1 MSYEDIRI
9 AGDLAEALEA
19 WLVQKYGKIIDI
31 EVGGVNEG
39 EYAAVAYAAV
49 EDAQAGEG
57 TVEGVVLLLKHD
69 REGGADRYLINDVGE
84 CEGPV
89 VDYCPERILDQLSP
103 TEDHLAIHWRER
115 CREQA
120 LLQGGQSAFSLNS

>member
-9 AGDLAEALEA
+9 AGDLTEALEA
-19 WLVQKYGKIIDI
+19 WLVQRYGKVIDI

-49 EDAQAGEG
+49 EGAHAGEG
-57 TVEGVVLLLKHD
+57 VVEGVVLLLKHD
-69 REGGADRYLINDVGE
+69 QKGGADRYLINDMGE
-84 CEGPV
+84 NEGPV
-89 VDYCPERILDQLSP
+89 VDYCPDRILDQLSP
-103 TEDHLAIHWRER
+103 TEDHRATHWRER

-120 LLQGGQSAFSLNS
+120 TQNSSPARLH

>member
-9 AGDLAEALEA
+9 SGDLAEALEA
-19 WLVQKYGKIIDI
+19 WVVQRYGKVVDI

-69 REGGADRYLINDVGE
+69 PEGGSDSYLINDMGE
-84 CEGPV
+84 NEGPV
-89 VDYCPERILDQLSP
+89 VDFCPIRILDQLSP
-103 TEDHLAIHWRER
+103 TEDQLAIHWRDR

-120 LLQGGQSAFSLNS
+120 LRQSGRSAFSLNS